1 MKSFPNILNYQN
13 LDGFFDFKHFSKNK
27 SFYLQLFFTFLSYFC
42 LSNSI
47 SMYKLLFISLGF
59 ILFSCSSMKVK
70 DGLYN
75 GKYYSILLKNS
86 NYIIYD
92 NINSKNS
99 ICCDTLSWGNF
110 RKINKNNFLEFK
122 SDENFNKEFIYS
134 EVTEEKIDSNN
145 ILYFKIINPIENDYI
160 KYNDNNREIYYK
172 IVLFSNR
179 SFFDTKILSQKFY
192 NNTIA
197 IDIPEG
203 LKVDSFYIEV
213 YINNDA
219 LISNRIIN
227 KFSTLDYSL
236 KDEKSNSFLINIDNL
251 DYNYFNFLRLD
262 KDYIKVEKDKLI
274 WNNQEFKLKK

>member
-1 MKSFPNILNYQN
+1 M
-13 LDGFFDFKHFSKNK
+13 NK
-27 SFYLQLFFTFLSYFC
+27 ISVVVLLIISSC
-42 LSNSI
+42 ASI
-47 SMYKLLFISLGF
+47 N
-59 ILFSCSSMKVK
+59 VE

-75 GKYYSILLKNS
+75 GKYYSILLKDS

-92 NINSKNS
+92 NINSENS

-122 SDENFNKEFIYS
+122 SDEKFNKEFVYS

-145 ILYFKIINPIENDYI
+145 ILYFKIVNPIENDYM

-219 LISNRIIN
+219 LISNRLIN

-274 WNNQEFKLKK
+274 WNNQEFKLEK

>member
-1 MKSFPNILNYQN
+1 M
-13 LDGFFDFKHFSKNK
+13 NK
-27 SFYLQLFFTFLSYFC
+27 ISVVVLSLVLLIISSC
-42 LSNSI
+42 ASI
-47 SMYKLLFISLGF
+47 N
-59 ILFSCSSMKVK
+59 VE

-75 GKYYSILLKNS
+75 GKYYSILLKDS
-86 NYIIYD
+86 NYLIYD
-92 NINSKNS
+92 NINSEYS

-110 RKINKNNFLEFK
+110 KKINKNNFLEFK
-122 SDENFNKEFIYS
+122 SDENFDKEFVYS
-134 EVTEEKIDSNN
+134 EVKEEKIDSNS
-145 ILYFKIINPIENDYI
+145 ILYFKIVNPIEERYINNNDSRR
-160 KYNDNNREIYYK
+160 DVYYK
-172 IVLFSNR
+172 IFLFSNR
-179 SFFDTKILSQKFY
+179 SFFDTKLASKNFY

-203 LKVDSFYIEV
+203 LKVDSFYLEV

-236 KDEKSNSFLINIDNL
+236 NDEKSNSFLINIDNL

-274 WNNQEFKLKK
+274 WNNQEFKLEK

>member
-1 MKSFPNILNYQN
+1 MNKISVVVLSLVILII
-13 LDGFFDFKHFSKNK
+13 S
-27 SFYLQLFFTFLSYFC
+27 SC
-42 LSNSI
+42 ASI
-47 SMYKLLFISLGF
+47 N
-59 ILFSCSSMKVK
+59 VE

-75 GKYYSILLKNS
+75 GKYYSILLKDS

-122 SDENFNKEFIYS
+122 SDEKFNKEFVYS
-134 EVTEEKIDSNN
+134 EVIEEKVKSNN
-145 ILYFKIINPIENDYI
+145 ILYFKIVNPIEDRYINNNDSRR
-160 KYNDNNREIYYK
+160 DVYYK
-172 IVLFSNR
+172 IFLFSDKS
-179 SFFDTKILSQKFY
+179 SFDVKLASQKFY
-192 NNTIA
+192 SNTIQ
-197 IDIPEG
+197 INIPEG

-274 WNNQEFKLKK
+274 WNNQEFKLEK